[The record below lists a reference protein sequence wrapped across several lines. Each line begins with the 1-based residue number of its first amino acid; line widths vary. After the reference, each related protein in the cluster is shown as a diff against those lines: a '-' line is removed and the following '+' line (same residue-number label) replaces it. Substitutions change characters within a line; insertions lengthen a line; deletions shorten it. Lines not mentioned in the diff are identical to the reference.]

1 MLIPLDIAVKITAL
15 LIIQESFF
23 PFIHLRFFTDS
34 SCSVSEF
41 NWVGIRNFCMNRLL
55 LLHLQLYN
63 AIAAGQLISSSN
75 ILTLREKCSNADFF
89 LVRIF
94 PHSD

>member
-15 LIIQESFF
+15 LIIRESFF
-23 PFIHLRFFTDS
+23 PFIRLQFFTDS
-34 SCSVSEF
+34 SFSVSEF
-41 NWVGIRNFCMNRLL
+41 NWVGIRDFCMNRLL

-63 AIAAGQLISSSN
+63 AIAAGQLISSTN
-75 ILTLREKCSNADFF
+75 ILTLREKCPNADFF
-89 LVRIF
+89 LLCIF